1 MPGQGPPAHPP
12 RRQFPR
18 RILSYPAHMTLGAL
32 MSLAVVMAER
42 RVRKALRSTTAPRHQ
57 TSPEEAAK

>member
-1 MPGQGPPAHPP
+1 
-12 RRQFPR
+12 
-18 RILSYPAHMTLGAL
+18 MTLGAL
-32 MSLAVVMAER
+32 MSLAVMMAER